1 MASFASKDDK
11 VAKVIIVYGT
21 VSATEAN
28 GNTYPVTK
36 GLWLKEGT
44 VLESK
49 SKSFVKLLFIDKSQ
63 MNLGPE
69 SKMKIT
75 AFPKNKAGILTLM
88 KGQLRSRVNKDYMG
102 IQNKK
107 KSKLFIKTK
116 SAAMGVRG
124 THFQVNYNP
133 TNQITSLVTFEGVV
147 AMAQINDALK
157 KVRNNQKYLESIISS
172 DQAVMVKRGQYS
184 GANPKQLRDTSPVR
198 INPAQLKVLE
208 KNEGDNI
215 KKRDQ
220 SRNRKPKKRN
230 KFRSRIPPGV
240 DAQEFS
246 NNSDALDQSMESS
259 VGQIEAKKV
268 LKKVRIMKKEVKT
281 LADAAGNI
289 NYITGEV
296 TPPAGGYVDT
306 RTGLYIPPPKGSAYD
321 AQTETFIPPPSF
333 GSFDPE
339 TGNYTNDSYE
349 LTDDGVFVAISNE
362 NASNRT
368 AASEGEDSKKLL
380 LPELPPLPF
389 AACENTENCE
399 LPPST
404 IGSGD
409 PGPSPIFTPPPIP
422 SCQMLGTCPPP
433 QTPNYRN
440 IKFIFD

>member
-1 MASFASKDDK
+1 MTKRLILLLTITPLFFMASFASKDDK

-184 GANPKQLRDTSPVR
+184 GANPKQLRVTSPVR

-306 RTGLYIPPPKGSAYD
+306 RTGS
-321 AQTETFIPPPSF
+321 
-333 GSFDPE
+333 
-339 TGNYTNDSYE
+339 
-349 LTDDGVFVAISNE
+349 
-362 NASNRT
+362 R
-368 AASEGEDSKKLL
+368 
-380 LPELPPLPF
+380 
-389 AACENTENCE
+389 
-399 LPPST
+399 
-404 IGSGD
+404 
-409 PGPSPIFTPPPIP
+409 
-422 SCQMLGTCPPP
+422 
-433 QTPNYRN
+433 R
-440 IKFIFD
+440 